1 MNNIFVIFS
10 SVAVSLLLFSKSFRT
25 SKIWHATVTPLAS
38 IIGSG
43 FLVSAPLL
51 ILTTGKLAPLAMG
64 GIVIIAYALG
74 SSIRTNILFV
84 EPLLEGNKNTSYFIR
99 VLEDLSRPVL
109 GLAYVISIAFYLK
122 LLSAFALRGFGVS
135 SVVLE
140 NSLTTALLLFI
151 GITGKLKGLSKL
163 ELLETYSVN
172 IKLSII
178 VALIFGHIYFN
189 FYSLFNGQWQLL
201 VYPHEEMATTIQK
214 LLGML
219 IIIQG
224 FETSRYLGRDYSR
237 DVRIQ
242 TMKNAQI
249 ISGVIY
255 VVFITSTLTAFNHVH
270 ALGETTVIDVC
281 RTIAP
286 ILPALIIIAAVMSQ
300 FSAAVADTIGSGGLL
315 VEGMRDK
322 ITTKTS
328 YLLITL
334 IGVILTWLTNIYTII
349 TFASKAFAI
358 YYAMQLVLS
367 TLVLLKQKS
376 NGARYIKIILYFFL
390 TILMVAVVLFGIPV
404 KE

>member
-1 MNNIFVIFS
+1 
-10 SVAVSLLLFSKSFRT
+10 
-25 SKIWHATVTPLAS
+25 
-38 IIGSG
+38 
-43 FLVSAPLL
+43 
-51 ILTTGKLAPLAMG
+51 
-64 GIVIIAYALG
+64 
-74 SSIRTNILFV
+74 
-84 EPLLEGNKNTSYFIR
+84 
-99 VLEDLSRPVL
+99 
-109 GLAYVISIAFYLK
+109 
-122 LLSAFALRGFGVS
+122 
-135 SVVLE
+135 
-140 NSLTTALLLFI
+140 
-151 GITGKLKGLSKL
+151 
-163 ELLETYSVN
+163 
-172 IKLSII
+172 
-178 VALIFGHIYFN
+178 
-189 FYSLFNGQWQLL
+189 
-201 VYPHEEMATTIQK
+201 
-214 LLGML
+214 ML

-315 VEGMRDK
+315 AEGMRDK

-376 NGARYIKIILYFFL
+376 NGARYIKIILYLLL

>member
-1 MNNIFVIFS
+1 MNNIFIIFS
-10 SVAVSLLLFSKSFRT
+10 TLAVSALLFSKPFRT
-25 SKIWHATVTPLAS
+25 SKSWHATVTPLAS

-51 ILTTGKLAPLAMG
+51 ILATGKLAPLAMG

-74 SSIRTNILFV
+74 SSIRTNISLV
-84 EPLLEGNKNTSYFIR
+84 EPILAEQASSSYF
-99 VLEDLSRPVL
+99 VKGLEALSRPVL
-109 GLAYVISIAFYLK
+109 GLAYVISIAFYIK
-122 LLSAFALRGFGVS
+122 LLSAFALRGVGISS
-135 SVVLE
+135 SVVE
-140 NSLTTALLLFI
+140 NSLTTVLLLFI
-151 GITGKLKGLSKL
+151 GVTGKLKGLSKL

-178 VALIFGHIYFN
+178 VALILGHISFN

-201 VYPHEEMATTIQK
+201 VYPHEDPLTTIQK

-224 FETSRYLGRDYSR
+224 FETSRYLGSDYSKQI
-237 DVRIQ
+237 RIK
-242 TMKNAQI
+242 TMRNAQI
-249 ISGVIY
+249 ISGIIY

-270 ALGETTVIDVC
+270 SLGETTVIDVC
-281 RTIAP
+281 RMVAP
-286 ILPALIIIAAVMSQ
+286 ILPMLIIIAAVMSQ

-315 VEGMRDK
+315 VESMRNK

-334 IGVILTWLTNIYTII
+334 TGVILTWFTNIYTII

-358 YYAMQLVLS
+358 YYTMQLVLS
-367 TLVLLKQKS
+367 TIVLSKQKRS
-376 NGARYIKIILYFFL
+376 GVRYLKILLYL
-390 TILMVAVVLFGIPV
+390 LLIILMVAVILFGIPV